1 MYEVYQHKMRPQY
14 RLIKSRD
21 APMPAE
27 AGDNFKLARM
37 TDQIS
42 PEAEQ
47 AIKDRGFHLYKIV
60 VKFQEIEGE
69 AP

>member
-1 MYEVYQHKMRPQY
+1 
-14 RLIKSRD
+14 
-21 APMPAE
+21 MPAE